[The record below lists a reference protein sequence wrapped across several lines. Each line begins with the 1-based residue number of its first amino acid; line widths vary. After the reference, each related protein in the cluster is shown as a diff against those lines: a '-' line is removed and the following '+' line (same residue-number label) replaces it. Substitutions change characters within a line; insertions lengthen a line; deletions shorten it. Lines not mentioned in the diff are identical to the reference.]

1 MLLKQGLMLFP
12 PSLGQTWQTASIKRE
27 LKQED
32 LMRESVVKT
41 RLYHSNPK
49 IWMTLGVENLGQGR
63 HPPFNLQNQN

>member
-1 MLLKQGLMLFP
+1 M
-12 PSLGQTWQTASIKRE
+12 ASIKRQ

-41 RLYHSNPK
+41 RLYHLNPK
-49 IWMTLGVENLGQGR
+49 IWMALGVENLGLGR